1 MSDLLYIFG
10 GLYIPFL
17 FVHVATEQ
25 AFLSGQ
31 LLFCFIL
38 LPFVHLLAPKK
49 SKTCDIKQRLF
60 IKNFLLKLPFS
71 LLSII
76 FKQLLFCFILLPFVH
91 LPVPKKN
98 KTCNINQKLFIQI
111 FLLKFLFSLLSI
123 FLSYLSLLLNSNKAS
138 KIIFKTMFD
147 VRKEHIALHIT
158 IFEFE
163 SNRML
168 RHSNISKQNIQIVLY
183 KVMQC

>member
-10 GLYIPFL
+10 GLYIRFL
-17 FVHVATEQ
+17 VVHVATEL

-91 LPVPKKN
+91 LFVPVPKKN
-98 KTCNINQKLFIQI
+98 KTCDIKQKLFII
-111 FLLKFLFSLLSI
+111 F
-123 FLSYLSLLLNSNKAS
+123 
-138 KIIFKTMFD
+138 FKVSF
-147 VRKEHIALHIT
+147 
-158 IFEFE
+158 
-163 SNRML
+163 
-168 RHSNISKQNIQIVLY
+168 
-183 KVMQC
+183 

>member
-60 IKNFLLKLPFS
+60 IKHFLLKLPFS

-91 LPVPKKN
+91 LFVPVPKKN
-98 KTCNINQKLFIQI
+98 KTCDIKQKLFII
-111 FLLKFLFSLLSI
+111 F
-123 FLSYLSLLLNSNKAS
+123 
-138 KIIFKTMFD
+138 FKVSF
-147 VRKEHIALHIT
+147 
-158 IFEFE
+158 
-163 SNRML
+163 
-168 RHSNISKQNIQIVLY
+168 
-183 KVMQC
+183 